1 MQKSD
6 SISELAKAL
15 SKCQAE
21 LQPAKFNAINPFLKN
36 SYADL
41 GAIIDAARKPMASNG
56 LSVSQPVEISE
67 NTVGVT
73 TILMHASGE
82 WITSV
87 AAMQM
92 GEERGKSAAQVAGSI
107 ITYLR
112 RYSLAS
118 ILGIYADED
127 GDGNKPEAKTEKAKT
142 TYTTQPEKMT
152 TTSRAAEITQ
162 ELGFEAVVTE
172 APKAAP
178 KINGNGNGNGKI
190 IDWLKQSGLAENDFA
205 ANGMLGLYNQPISTP
220 EEKKS
225 FMTWARN
232 YRAWRDAGAESKAAA
247 ENAHAGVSPE
257 A

>member
-1 MQKSD
+1 M
-6 SISELAKAL
+6 AL
-15 SKCQAE
+15 SKCQGE
-21 LQPAKFNAINPFLKN
+21 LQAAKFNATNPFLKN
-36 SYADL
+36 KYADL
-41 GAIIDAARKPMASNG
+41 GAVIDAARKPMTSNG
-56 LSVSQPVEISE
+56 LSVAQPVEIE
-67 NTVGVT
+67 GDTVGVT

-82 WITSV
+82 WISSS
-87 AAMQM
+87 AKMPM

-127 GDGNKPEAKTEKAKT
+127 GDGNKPEQKAEKAEKT
-142 TYTTQPEKMT
+142 TYQTQPERVT

-172 APKAAP
+172 APKATP
-178 KINGNGNGNGKI
+178 KPANGNGNGKI
-190 IDWLKQSGLAENDFA
+190 IEWLIAAQLAESDFSA
-205 ANGMLGLYNQPISTP
+205 KGMIGLYNQPISTLD
-220 EEKKS
+220 EKKA
-225 FMTWARN
+225 FMAWAHN
-232 YRAWRDAGAESKAAA
+232 YRAWRKAGAESKAAA